1 MNGNSIVLDT
11 NIILYLLNGNVQLSD
26 ILVGMDLNISII
38 SEIELLGYGGLS
50 SEEKSK
56 IKLFLS
62 YCQVIALNDIVKDNS
77 ILIKQQAKIKTPDA
91 IVAATAQ
98 YLNIPLITAD
108 RGFDKISHLDLI
120 LFKI

>member
-1 MNGNSIVLDT
+1 M
-11 NIILYLLNGNVQLSD
+11 
-26 ILVGMDLNISII
+26 
-38 SEIELLGYGGLS
+38 
-50 SEEKSK
+50 
-56 IKLFLS
+56 
-62 YCQVIALNDIVKDNS
+62 IALNDIVKDNS

>member
-26 ILVGMDLNISII
+26 ILIGMDLNISII

-56 IKLFLS
+56 IKLF
-62 YCQVIALNDIVKDNS
+62 
-77 ILIKQQAKIKTPDA
+77 
-91 IVAATAQ
+91 
-98 YLNIPLITAD
+98 
-108 RGFDKISHLDLI
+108 
-120 LFKI
+120 